1 MGLQPAYLD
10 YIEECARSELGGL
23 AGTRMLELG
32 DQVIS
37 IEGVAERTGKDY
49 YENRGVAH
57 VSFDLNGAHGA
68 LEVDL
73 AQPIADP
80 AWRGAFD
87 IVTNSGTT
95 EHVEPYE
102 AQYTCFQNIHDCLKV
117 GGISVHLVPD
127 LDELEQRGAWRNHC
141 NNYYT
146 HGFFARLAELNG
158 YRLVSSKV
166 INGLRCACL
175 RKNVDAPFTADRE
188 AVLAGIGR
196 RFGGV
201 VYSGINT
208 HPLLSPFLSLYR
220 RVAIAAHRAVRR

>member
-1 MGLQPAYLD
+1 MGLNAAYLQ
-10 YIEECARSELGGL
+10 YIQDCADSELGGL

-32 DQVIS
+32 DQVIGG
-37 IEGVAERTGKDY
+37 EGIPERTGKAY
-49 YENRGVAH
+49 YENRGVDH
-57 VSFDLNGAHGA
+57 VSFDLNGRHGA
-68 LEVDL
+68 IKVDL
-73 AQPIADP
+73 ATPIADP
-80 AWRGAFD
+80 RWRGAFD

-95 EHVEPYE
+95 EHVEPLE
-102 AQYTCFQNIHDCLKV
+102 AQYTCFMNIRDCLRV

-127 LDELEQRGAWRNHC
+127 LDELEQRGRWRNHC

-146 HGFFARLAELNG
+146 HAFFVRLAELNG
-158 YRLVSSKV
+158 DSLVSSKV

-175 RKNVDAPFTADRE
+175 RKDSDAPFTGDHE

-196 RFGGV
+196 KSGGV

-220 RVAIAAHRAVRR
+220 RLAIAAHRLGGR

>member
-1 MGLQPAYLD
+1 MALQPAYLD
-10 YIEECARSELGGL
+10 YIQTCVDGALGGF

-32 DQVIS
+32 DQVIKADG
-37 IEGVAERTGKDY
+37 IPETTGKEY
-49 YENRGVAH
+49 YRNRGVDH

-68 LEVDL
+68 LAIDL

-80 AWRGAFD
+80 QWRAAFD

-95 EHVEPYE
+95 EHVEPLE
-102 AQYTCFQNIHDCLKV
+102 AQHTCFMNIHDCLKV

-127 LDELEQRGAWRNHC
+127 LDELEQRGRWKNHC
-141 NNYYT
+141 NNYYS
-146 HGFFARLAELNG
+146 HRFFETLAELNG
-158 YRLVSSKV
+158 YTLVSSEV

-175 RKNVDAPFTADRE
+175 RKNADAPFTDDRE

-196 RFGGV
+196 RSGGV

-208 HPLLSPFLSLYR
+208 HPLISPFASLYR
-220 RVAIAAHRAVRR
+220 RIAIAASRLGRG